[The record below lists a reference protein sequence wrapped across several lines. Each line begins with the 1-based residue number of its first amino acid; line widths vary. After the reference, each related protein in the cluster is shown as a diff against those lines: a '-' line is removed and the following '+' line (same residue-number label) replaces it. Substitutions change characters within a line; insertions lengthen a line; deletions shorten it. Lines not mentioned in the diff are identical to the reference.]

1 MSLSVEWQIKSCFLC
16 HTYNVI
22 YLKTITFI
30 HIQNK
35 RHGEWLVSPLLSI
48 FFFSQRCV
56 IYFLEKYAFFLHL
69 VIRSMSCRTEKTDS
83 VLDEMLHYRNYNTE
97 SLEGIRSR
105 LKPRIRG
112 CLNSMQ
118 ETFIQCQNTSRWQN
132 CGR

>member
-35 RHGEWLVSPLLSI
+35 RHGKRLVSPLLS
-48 FFFSQRCV
+48 FFFQSVLRNL
-56 IYFLEKYAFFLHL
+56 FLEKYAFFLHL
-69 VIRSMSCRTEKTDS
+69 VFRSMSCRTEKTDS
-83 VLDEMLHYRNYNTE
+83 VLDEMLHYRNYNIE

-132 CGR
+132 RGR

>member
-35 RHGEWLVSPLLSI
+35 RHGERLVSPLLSI
-48 FFFSQRCV
+48 FFFQSALRNLFFGE
-56 IYFLEKYAFFLHL
+56 IRLFLHL
-69 VIRSMSCRTEKTDS
+69 VFRSMSCRTEKTDS

>member
-35 RHGEWLVSPLLSI
+35 RHGERLVSPLLSI
-48 FFFSQRCV
+48 FFFQSALRNLFFGE
-56 IYFLEKYAFFLHL
+56 IRLFLHL
-69 VIRSMSCRTEKTDS
+69 VFRSMSCRTEKTDS

-118 ETFIQCQNTSRWQN
+118 ETFIQCQNTSR
-132 CGR
+132 

>member
-1 MSLSVEWQIKSCFLC
+1 MLPLSHVQRNLSQNNNF
-16 HTYNVI
+16 HTYP
-22 YLKTITFI
+22 KQKARRTISFTFTV
-30 HIQNK
+30 N
-35 RHGEWLVSPLLSI
+35 
-48 FFFSQRCV
+48 FFFQSALRNLFFGE
-56 IYFLEKYAFFLHL
+56 IRLFLHL

-118 ETFIQCQNTSRWQN
+118 ETFIQCQNTSR
-132 CGR
+132 